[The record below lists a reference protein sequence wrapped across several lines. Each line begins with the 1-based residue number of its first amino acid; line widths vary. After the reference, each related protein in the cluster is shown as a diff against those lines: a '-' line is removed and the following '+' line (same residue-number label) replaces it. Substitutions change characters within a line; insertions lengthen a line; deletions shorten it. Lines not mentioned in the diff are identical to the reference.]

1 MKKPSEWN
9 TDPWRKFVDLTST
22 FKGVDYAWR
31 YGTIP
36 ITVRENVSTHLFWVA
51 HYVTLLHLQVDP
63 TDHETLG
70 VCLMGASLHD
80 IGESLTG
87 EVVRTFKYTTPELKQ
102 EIDRAE
108 NIMLDRIPD
117 DAKQLFIVY
126 DDMLT
131 KLGTGGAEYVKV
143 ALKVADFIAV
153 FQFMKRELERGNRE
167 IDPYYNRMIDDFRKM
182 YREAVPV
189 TSPRGAYFHPSPV
202 YDAMTTAACELVGKY
217 RR

>member
-1 MKKPSEWN
+1 MNSKDLGV
-9 TDPWRKFVDLTST
+9 DPWRKFVDLTST

-36 ITVRENVSTHLFWVA
+36 ITVRENVSTHLFWVT
-51 HYVTLLHLQVDP
+51 HYAALLHLRVDP

-108 NIMLDRIPD
+108 NIMLDRLPD
-117 DAKQLFIVY
+117 EAKELFIVY

-131 KLGTGGAEYVKV
+131 KLGTGGAEYVRV
-143 ALKVADFIAV
+143 VLKVADFVAV

-167 IDPYYNRMIDDFRKM
+167 IGPYYDRMISDLKM
-182 YREAVPV
+182 MRDGAALV
-189 TSPRGAYFHPSPV
+189 TSPHGILFHPGVV
-202 YDAMTTAACELVGKY
+202 YGAMEDAARELVGKY
-217 RR
+217 R